1 MNPTNFFISLRRYLR
16 KLFTTPWNTIFGPVF
31 LLSFFTLFIHF
42 RTIAL
47 DKNID
52 IINKDKLIIYDLN
65 QVWMVVFTFS
75 LVNFTANF
83 FLEKTNPR
91 YKFIFFYLNLF
102 LVLIFGLLTVISYF
116 SL

>member
-1 MNPTNFFISLRRYLR
+1 MNQINIILFIKRYLR
-16 KLFTTPWNTIFGPVF
+16 KLFTMPWITIFAPVF

-65 QVWMVVFTFS
+65 EVWRFVLILT
-75 LVNFTANF
+75 LTNFTANF

-91 YKFIFFYLNLF
+91 YKYIFFYLNLF
-102 LVLIFGLLTVISYF
+102 LVIIFGLLTIISYF